1 MREEPIRL
9 RRNFRTE
16 KLYSSCTLSDVVTL
30 RKTRM
35 SSAVYVGGTGKLRNA
50 HNTLA
55 RKLKAEMGTLRAD
68 GRRTIKWI

>member
-1 MREEPIRL
+1 
-9 RRNFRTE
+9 
-16 KLYSSCTLSDVVTL
+16 
-30 RKTRM
+30 M